1 MLCLS
6 SLCFHSFQN
15 IDQNSKLIH
24 SSVVHRFGPIL
35 VSYPMVGLKNR
46 QLVYS
51 TVRKIK
57 MFFKTIFFIFVYIYY
72 FSFWVHFILILNCKL
87 FGSSVHRHDIDQK
100 MKFEFIVW
108 QNWYWCNVHLKP
120 SLKYFLQNFPSLDEV
135 PTLTLMW
142 TVLLIICFIIF
153 LSISWGKT
161 PKKEKL
167 FWDICTPKNGGSPRE
182 KVHRCQTDGS
192 SLNQKSFFFWEST
205 LNDVLWGK
213 RLNNI
218 FSVLSFCSNSRR

>member
-35 VSYPMVGLKNR
+35 VLYQMVSVQSTKLKYFLR
-46 QLVYS
+46 QYFLLLS
-51 TVRKIK
+51 T
-57 MFFKTIFFIFVYIYY
+57 

-142 TVLLIICFIIF
+142 TVFLIICFIIF

-161 PKKEKL
+161 PKKKYFFGTYSEKWG
-167 FWDICTPKNGGSPRE
+167 FPWGKSSYMSDGWVIPKP
-182 KVHRCQTDGS
+182 KKF
-192 SLNQKSFFFWEST
+192 LLWEST
-205 LNDVLWGK
+205 LNDVLWGE

>member
-1 MLCLS
+1 M
-6 SLCFHSFQN
+6 
-15 IDQNSKLIH
+15 
-24 SSVVHRFGPIL
+24 
-35 VSYPMVGLKNR
+35 
-46 QLVYS
+46 S
-51 TVRKIK
+51 T
-57 MFFKTIFFIFVYIYY
+57 

-108 QNWYWCNVHLKP
+108 QNWYWCSSQASIALTYFNIFRTSPAWTRSPRWPWCGLSSSSSA
-120 SLKYFLQNFPSLDEV
+120 SLYSWVFLEGRLQKRNTF
-135 PTLTLMW
+135 
-142 TVLLIICFIIF
+142 F
-153 LSISWGKT
+153 GH
-161 PKKEKL
+161 
-167 FWDICTPKNGGSPRE
+167 TPKNGGSPRE